1 MESDGTMD
9 ALAISMRKKFD
20 KYWKEASLNVILVI
34 ATVLDPRKKEEYLGF
49 FFPMKVTANT
59 LMTFEQVCTR

>member
-49 FFPMKVTANT
+49 FFF
-59 LMTFEQVCTR
+59 L